1 MMMTTAG
8 AAGGTQSGLVRSQ
21 GRVFEYDGAVQRDSG
36 RESTGGMPMESD
48 ADGSGMGTRNAEA
61 AKLEAEARKLSP
73 EKTKLEAEARRQ
85 RHGTV
90 TDDAKFVLA
99 LFVAGLGALKVAE
112 SLGWL
117 SGGNHVETT

>member
-1 MMMTTAG
+1 
-8 AAGGTQSGLVRSQ
+8 
-21 GRVFEYDGAVQRDSG
+21 
-36 RESTGGMPMESD
+36 MESD
-48 ADGSGMGTRNAEA
+48 TERRATELRKLNAQA

-73 EKTKLEAEARRQ
+73 ETTKLEAEAKKLDAEARRQ

-117 SGGNHVETT
+117 